1 MEFDASRLRSGE
13 LIAGVSAVLLFI
25 FMFVSWYG
33 LKVNTAGLGSVAL
46 PAVGY
51 DAWDAFSV
59 IDLILLLTVIVA
71 LALVVMQ
78 ATQRSPAIPVSLSVI
93 TTTLAG
99 LSVLLILFRIIDPPS
114 MVDVPAVIDAHLDR
128 TLDLGVYLGLVA
140 SLGILYGGYRSM
152 RIEGLAPRDA
162 RTEIETIKLGGAPGT
177 TSSPSVAPPGA
188 GPAA

>member
-25 FMFVSWYG
+25 VMFLSWYG
-33 LKVNTAGLGSVAL
+33 LKLNTGSLGTFAL
-46 PAVGY
+46 PNVSY

-71 LALVVMQ
+71 LALVVTQ
-78 ATQRSPAIPVSLSVI
+78 ATQRSPAIPVSLSVL

-99 LSVLLILFRIIDPPS
+99 LSVLLIVFRMIDPPS
-114 MVDVPAVIDAHLDR
+114 IVDVPAVLDAHLDR
-128 TLDLGVYLGLVA
+128 TLDIGIYLGLVA

-152 RIEGLAPRDA
+152 RVEGLAPRDA
-162 RTEIETIKLGGAPGT
+162 RTEIETVKLGGASGSTPP
-177 TSSPSVAPPGA
+177 PSVGPPGA
-188 GPAA
+188 GPGA

>member
-13 LIAGVSAVLLFI
+13 LITGVSAVLLFI
-25 FMFVSWYG
+25 VMFLSWYG
-33 LKVNTAGLGSVAL
+33 LKVNTGSLGTFAL
-46 PAVGY
+46 PNVSY

-71 LALVVMQ
+71 LALVVTQ
-78 ATQRSPAIPVSLSVI
+78 ATQRSPAIPVSLSVL

-99 LSVLLILFRIIDPPS
+99 LSVLLIVFRMIDPPS
-114 MVDVPAVIDAHLDR
+114 IVDVPAVLDAHLDR
-128 TLDLGVYLGLVA
+128 TLDIGIYLGLVA

-152 RIEGLAPRDA
+152 RVEGLAPRDA
-162 RTEIETIKLGGAPGT
+162 RTEIEMIKLGGASGSTPP
-177 TSSPSVAPPGA
+177 PSVGPPGA